1 MRIKTGLKRN
11 VTILSVNFNA
21 IDINDILDIHKYV
34 TKKTI

>member
-1 MRIKTGLKRN
+1 MRIKTGLERN

-34 TKKTI
+34 TKKT